1 MRSFRLQLALLSG
14 AFAAVLL
21 LAAGAYAWRL
31 TTSFNLDRL
40 DRELRNIGAANLERV
55 VGDEHWHRV
64 ESALRFVSG
73 ADRPPGFALWVKNY
87 DRELYRSPHWPTKI
101 FPESLPRPT
110 DLETGPTPSVRP
122 PPPPRQGEPL
132 SARNPP
138 LPRSVPVFLT
148 LPSDDHQWRV
158 AVMGTPYTQL
168 VVVANIDGF
177 NADLTALRSAFFAA
191 LPFALLLVGGGAW
204 FLAGR
209 ALRPVHVLTQAAE
222 RVTARGL
229 DQRITT
235 PGNVREFERLVTV
248 FNEMLDRLEKG
259 FHQANRFS
267 ADASHELKTP
277 LALLQ
282 AELEQALASTPSGSP
297 QQQLYTSLL
306 DEVQRLKAIT
316 QKLLLL
322 ALADSGRLE
331 LHREPT
337 DLAQLLANVIEDA
350 TAFAPHLAIEH
361 AIPIRVSVLAD
372 AVLLEQAL
380 QNLTNNAIKYNRAEG
395 LIRLTLRLEADSA
408 IVAVGNTGPGISTD
422 NRPHVFER
430 FFRGDRSRARH
441 AATGVGLGL
450 SLSREIIR
458 AHGGDLALCP
468 PRADGDW
475 TEFVVRLPCTVAP
488 AKRSS
493 A

>member
-55 VGDEHWHRV
+55 VGDEHWRRV

-73 ADRPPGFALWVKNY
+73 TDRPPGFALWVKNY

-110 DLETGPTPSVRP
+110 DLETGTAPSVRP

-138 LPRSVPVFLT
+138 LPRRVPVFLT

-297 QQQLYTSLL
+297 QQQLCTSLL
-306 DEVQRLKAIT
+306 DEVQRLKTIT

-337 DLAQLLANVIEDA
+337 DLTQLLANVIEDA

-458 AHGGDLALCP
+458 AHGGELALCP

-488 AKRSS
+488 AKPSS

>member
-55 VGDEHWHRV
+55 VGDEHWRRV

-73 ADRPPGFALWVKNY
+73 TDRPPGFALWVKNY

-110 DLETGPTPSVRP
+110 DLETGTAPSVRP

-297 QQQLYTSLL
+297 QQQLCTSLL
-306 DEVQRLKAIT
+306 DEVQRLKTIT

-337 DLAQLLANVIEDA
+337 DLTQLLANVIEDA

-458 AHGGDLALCP
+458 AHGGDLALSP
-468 PRADGDW
+468 PRAEGDW

-488 AKRSS
+488 AKPSF

>member
-73 ADRPPGFALWVKNY
+73 TDRPPGFALWVKNY
-87 DRELYRSPHWPTKI
+87 HRELYRSPHWPTKI

>member
-55 VGDEHWHRV
+55 VGDEHWRRV

-73 ADRPPGFALWVKNY
+73 TDRPPGFALWVKNY

-110 DLETGPTPSVRP
+110 DLETGTAPSVRP

-138 LPRSVPVFLT
+138 LPRSVPIFLT

-306 DEVQRLKAIT
+306 DEVQRLKTIT

-337 DLAQLLANVIEDA
+337 DLTQLLANVIEDA

-458 AHGGDLALCP
+458 AHGGDLALSP
-468 PRADGDW
+468 PRAEGDW

>member
-55 VGDEHWHRV
+55 VGDEHWRRV

-73 ADRPPGFALWVKNY
+73 TDRPPGFALWVKNY

-110 DLETGPTPSVRP
+110 DLETGTAPSVRP

-235 PGNVREFERLVTV
+235 LGNVREFERLVTV

-297 QQQLYTSLL
+297 QQQLCTSLL
-306 DEVQRLKAIT
+306 DEVQRLKTIT

-337 DLAQLLANVIEDA
+337 DLTQLLANVIEDA

-458 AHGGDLALCP
+458 AHGGDLALSP
-468 PRADGDW
+468 PRAEGDW
-475 TEFVVRLPCTVAP
+475 TEFVVRLPCGVAP

>member
-55 VGDEHWHRV
+55 VGDEHWRRV

-73 ADRPPGFALWVKNY
+73 TDRPPGFALWVKNY

-110 DLETGPTPSVRP
+110 DLETGTAPSVRP

-297 QQQLYTSLL
+297 QQQLCTSLL
-306 DEVQRLKAIT
+306 DEVQRLKTIT

-337 DLAQLLANVIEDA
+337 DLTQLLANVIEDA

-458 AHGGDLALCP
+458 AHGGELALCP

-488 AKRSS
+488 AKPSS

>member
-73 ADRPPGFALWVKNY
+73 TDRPPGFALWVKNY

>member
-1 MRSFRLQLALLSG
+1 
-14 AFAAVLL
+14 
-21 LAAGAYAWRL
+21 
-31 TTSFNLDRL
+31 
-40 DRELRNIGAANLERV
+40 
-55 VGDEHWHRV
+55 
-64 ESALRFVSG
+64 
-73 ADRPPGFALWVKNY
+73 
-87 DRELYRSPHWPTKI
+87 
-101 FPESLPRPT
+101 
-110 DLETGPTPSVRP
+110 
-122 PPPPRQGEPL
+122 
-132 SARNPP
+132 
-138 LPRSVPVFLT
+138 
-148 LPSDDHQWRV
+148 
-158 AVMGTPYTQL
+158 MGTPYTQL

-177 NADLTALRSAFFAA
+177 NADLTALRRAFFAA

-361 AIPIRVSVLAD
+361 AIPVHVSVLAD

-408 IVAVGNTGPGISTD
+408 VVAVGNTGPGISIE

-441 AATGVGLGL
+441 AAAGVGLGL

>member
-73 ADRPPGFALWVKNY
+73 TDRPPGFALWVKNY

-138 LPRSVPVFLT
+138 LPRSVPIFLT

-306 DEVQRLKAIT
+306 DEVQRLKTIT

-337 DLAQLLANVIEDA
+337 DLTQLLANVIEDA

-408 IVAVGNTGPGISTD
+408 VVAVGNTGPGISIE

-441 AATGVGLGL
+441 AAAGVGLGL

>member
-1 MRSFRLQLALLSG
+1 
-14 AFAAVLL
+14 
-21 LAAGAYAWRL
+21 
-31 TTSFNLDRL
+31 
-40 DRELRNIGAANLERV
+40 
-55 VGDEHWHRV
+55 
-64 ESALRFVSG
+64 
-73 ADRPPGFALWVKNY
+73 VKNY

-110 DLETGPTPSVRP
+110 DLETGTAPSVRP

-297 QQQLYTSLL
+297 QQQLCTSLL
-306 DEVQRLKAIT
+306 DEVQRLKTIT

-337 DLAQLLANVIEDA
+337 DLTQLLANVIEDA

-458 AHGGDLALCP
+458 AHGGDLALSP
-468 PRADGDW
+468 PRAEGDW

-488 AKRSS
+488 AKPSS

>member
-31 TTSFNLDRL
+31 TTRFNLDRL

-55 VGDEHWHRV
+55 VGDEHWRRV

-73 ADRPPGFALWVKNY
+73 TDRPPGFALWVKNY

-110 DLETGPTPSVRP
+110 DLETGPAPSVRP

-132 SARNPP
+132 SPRNPP
-138 LPRSVPVFLT
+138 LPRKVPIFLT

-177 NADLTALRSAFFAA
+177 HADLTALRSAFFAA

-209 ALRPVHVLTQAAE
+209 ALRPVQVLTQAAE

-322 ALADSGRLE
+322 SLADSGRLE

-350 TAFAPHLAIEH
+350 TALAPHLAIEH
-361 AIPIRVSVLAD
+361 AIPAHVTVLAD

-395 LIRLTLRLEADSA
+395 LIRLTLRLAADSA
-408 IVAVGNTGPGISTD
+408 IVTVANTGPGISAE

-458 AHGGDLALCP
+458 AHGGDLALSP
-468 PRADGDW
+468 PRDDGDW
-475 TEFVVRLPCTVAP
+475 TEFVVRLPVAVAP
-488 AKRSS
+488 TKSS
-493 A
+493 AA

>member
-55 VGDEHWHRV
+55 VGDEHWRRV

-73 ADRPPGFALWVKNY
+73 TDRPPGFALWVKNY

-110 DLETGPTPSVRP
+110 DLETGTAPSVRP

-297 QQQLYTSLL
+297 QQQLCTSLL
-306 DEVQRLKAIT
+306 DEVQRLKTIT

-337 DLAQLLANVIEDA
+337 DLTQLLANVIEDA

-458 AHGGDLALCP
+458 AHGGDLALSP
-468 PRADGDW
+468 PRAEGDW

-488 AKRSS
+488 AKPSS